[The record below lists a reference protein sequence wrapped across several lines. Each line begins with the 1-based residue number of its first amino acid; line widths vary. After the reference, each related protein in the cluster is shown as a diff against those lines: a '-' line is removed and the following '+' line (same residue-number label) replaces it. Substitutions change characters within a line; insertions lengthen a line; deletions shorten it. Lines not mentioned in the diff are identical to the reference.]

1 MEPDTRQKTMLNI
14 PTFAKDDL
22 WEDDCASDEE
32 EDDRASVEDD
42 VLGKLNV
49 VETVVNNDIRKLKGT

>member
-1 MEPDTRQKTMLNI
+1 MLNI

-32 EDDRASVEDD
+32 EDDRASSD
-42 VLGKLNV
+42 VFCASLCHIDNQL
-49 VETVVNNDIRKLKGT
+49 